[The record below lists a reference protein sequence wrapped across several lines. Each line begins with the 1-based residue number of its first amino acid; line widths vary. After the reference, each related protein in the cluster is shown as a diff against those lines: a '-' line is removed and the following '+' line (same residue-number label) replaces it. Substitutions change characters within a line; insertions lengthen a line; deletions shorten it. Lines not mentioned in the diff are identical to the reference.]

1 MQSSAVTLKPGQTLM
16 KMLKWARRYWASY
29 LAVSGIVIVSSLLPV
44 GWAEGMRRLFEV
56 TTSLSTDGLLTTGF
70 WLAGLF
76 VIEQIVTVIRAW
88 LSQKL
93 SNRTTLDLQH
103 QVLGGLLAMK
113 MKRFTGLHTGDKLQR
128 INQSAVAAQDGINQR
143 IPGLIHNG
151 LSVLFLFAYLTVLSW
166 ELMAG
171 ALGVALLM
179 PLLSNLFSKPIRKW
193 NKLHNESQAVTNAR
207 LLDQLQGAEVVRSFG
222 LRQAFGTSWKEDYD
236 ASRRNWLRGDLYRV
250 ITNRFVG
257 LGFWLGEAYILG
269 LGAWMANRGTLEI
282 GAIAAFVLSYERL
295 IFPLAYM
302 VNLWASVQES
312 VAHAG
317 RVYEVFDPTESSASA
332 KKRAKASE
340 EKADFDGDI
349 VMNEVTF
356 NYQEQPALDRFSAVF
371 RRGSMTAIVGPSGG
385 GKSTLLKL
393 ILGLYEPDSGTIR
406 CGETALSDD
415 LLAQWRKRIA
425 YVPQDAA
432 VFDAAVMDNIRVGR
446 LEADDSEVIDA
457 ARLANAH
464 SFIDALPDK
473 YETRIGERGQ
483 RLSGGERQRLALA
496 RAYIRKPDILLLD
509 EPTSALDAINEKL
522 MQEALQQMM
531 KGRTVIVAAHRL
543 STVRDADC
551 ILFVENGKVLES
563 GTHDELLRLGGRYA
577 SLIRSGE
584 WANHSARRV
593 IL

>member
-1 MQSSAVTLKPGQTLM
+1 MQTPAATLKPGQTLM
-16 KMLKWARRYWASY
+16 KMLKWARSYWGSY
-29 LAVSGIVIVSSLLPV
+29 LAVSAIVIVSSLLPV
-44 GWAEGMRRLFEV
+44 GWAEAMRRVFEV
-56 TTSLSTDGLLTTGF
+56 TTKLNEEGLVTTGL
-70 WLAGLF
+70 WLVGLF
-76 VIEQIVTVIRAW
+76 LIEQIVNVIRAW

-93 SNRTTLDLQH
+93 SNKTTLDLQH
-103 QVLGGLLAMK
+103 QVLGGFLAMK

-128 INQSAVAAQDGINQR
+128 LSESAVAAQDGINQR

-193 NKLHNESQAVTNAR
+193 KKLHNQAQAITNAR

-222 LRQAFGTSWKEDYD
+222 LREAFRTTWKQDYEK
-236 ASRRNWLRGDLYRV
+236 SRRYWLRGDIYRWV
-250 ITNRFVG
+250 TNRFVG

-295 IFPLAYM
+295 VFPLAYL

-312 VAHAG
+312 IAHAG
-317 RVYEVFDPTESSASA
+317 RVYEVVDPTETSTTATMFT
-332 KKRAKASE
+332 RAPAGDTRFE
-340 EKADFDGDI
+340 GDI
-349 VMNEVTF
+349 VLHDVTF
-356 NYQEQPALDRFSAVF
+356 NYNEQLALDGFSAVF
-371 RRGSMTAIVGPSGG
+371 RRGGMTAIVGPSGG
-385 GKSTLLKL
+385 GKSTLLKV

-406 CGETALSDD
+406 CGETEITEERLE
-415 LLAQWRKRIA
+415 LWRQRIA

-432 VFDAAVMDNIRVGR
+432 VFDATVMDNIRVGR
-446 LEADDSEVIDA
+446 LDADDAAVVEA

-464 SFIDALPDK
+464 PFIDALPYK
-473 YETRIGERGQ
+473 YDTRIGERGQ

-509 EPTSALDAINEKL
+509 EPTSALDAINEQL
-522 MQEALQQMM
+522 MQDALQQIMR
-531 KGRTVIVAAHRL
+531 GRTVIVAAHRL
-543 STVRDADC
+543 STVRNADC
-551 ILFVENGKVLES
+551 ILFVENGKVMES
-563 GTHDELLRLGGRYA
+563 GTHDELIRLGGRYA
-577 SLIRSGE
+577 SLIHSSE
-584 WANHSARRV
+584 WANHPAGSV
-593 IL
+593 TV

>member
-1 MQSSAVTLKPGQTLM
+1 MQSSATTLRPGQTLM
-16 KMLKWARRYWASY
+16 KMLRWARSYWASY
-29 LAVSGIVIVSSLLPV
+29 LAVSAIVIVSSLLPV
-44 GWAEGMRRLFEV
+44 GWAEGMRRLFEA
-56 TTSLSTDGLLTTGF
+56 TTKQSTEGLLATGF

-76 VIEQIVTVIRAW
+76 VIEQVVSVIRAW
-88 LSQKL
+88 LSQRL

-103 QVLGGLLAMK
+103 QVLGGLLAMR
-113 MKRFTGLHTGDKLQR
+113 MKRFTSLHTGDKLQR
-128 INQSAVAAQDGINQR
+128 LSQSAVAAQDGINQR

-151 LSVLFLFAYLTVLSW
+151 LSVLFLFTYLTVLSW

-193 NKLHNESQAVTNAR
+193 KKLHNEAQAITNAR

-222 LRQAFGTSWKEDYD
+222 LRQAFSASWKDDYD
-236 ASRRNWLRGDLYRV
+236 KSRRYWLRGDIYRLV
-250 ITNRFVG
+250 TNRFVG

-302 VNLWASVQES
+302 VNLWASVQEA

-317 RVYEVFDPTESSASA
+317 RVYEVVDPTEPSAAAKRSIGASA
-332 KKRAKASE
+332 GGV
-340 EKADFDGDI
+340 DFDGDI
-349 VMNEVTF
+349 VMSEVTF
-356 NYQEQPALDRFSAVF
+356 NYQEQTTLDGFSAVF

-406 CGETALSDD
+406 CGETDLSEDR
-415 LLAQWRKRIA
+415 LEQWRKRIA
-425 YVPQDAA
+425 YVPQDAT

-446 LEADDSEVIDA
+446 LNADDAEVIEA

-464 SFIDALPDK
+464 SFIDALPNK
-473 YETRIGERGQ
+473 YDTRIGERGQ

-509 EPTSALDAINEKL
+509 EPTSALDAINEQL
-522 MQEALQQMM
+522 MQDALQHMM
-531 KGRTVIVAAHRL
+531 RGRTVIVAAHRL
-543 STVRDADC
+543 STVRNADC
-551 ILFVENGKVLES
+551 ILFVESGKVMES
-563 GTHDELLRLGGRYA
+563 GTHDELIQLGGRYA

-584 WANHSARRV
+584 WANSSAGSV
-593 IL
+593 TT